1 MKPYDSFNQQN
12 DHNGNERNAHLRNM
26 GNHFMEGAYPI
37 ENQMMDVRTPPG
49 PGPSYGG
56 YNSVAGY
63 RWRRSQQR
71 WAYYGTDAHEIQYFH
86 CY

>member
-26 GNHFMEGAYPI
+26 GTDFLAAPYPL

-49 PGPSYGG
+49 PPGPSYGG
-56 YNSVAGY
+56 GQAAATAAA
-63 RWRRSQQR
+63 RRRTASYSS
-71 WAYYGTDAHEIQYFH
+71 AIIHSTTS
-86 CY
+86 

>member
-26 GNHFMEGAYPI
+26 GNHFMEGAYPL

-49 PGPSYGG
+49 PPVLRRGPATASAAARRRTASY
-56 YNSVAGY
+56 SSAIIH
-63 RWRRSQQR
+63 S
-71 WAYYGTDAHEIQYFH
+71 TTT
-86 CY
+86 

>member
-26 GNHFMEGAYPI
+26 GNHFMEGAYRL

-49 PGPSYGG
+49 PPVRPMEGASRLG
-56 YNSVAGY
+56 
-63 RWRRSQQR
+63 RRTEEDR
-71 WAYYGTDAHEIQYFH
+71 LI
-86 CY
+86 

>member
-26 GNHFMEGAYPI
+26 GNHFMAGAYPL

-49 PGPSYGG
+49 PPGPSYGG
-56 YNSVAGY
+56 GASHRLG
-63 RWRRSQQR
+63 RRTEEDR
-71 WAYYGTDAHEIQYFH
+71 LI
-86 CY
+86 